1 MKLLLVDKNNQG
13 NLSQVE
19 YQIIIAMDSQTE
31 SASWEHTFQT
41 LLQREGM
48 KRKYD
53 LRIEA
58 KHKL

>member
-31 SASWEHTFQT
+31 SAKCFLIGLFKHLFQNTWCT
-41 LLQREGM
+41 LLFFFNF
-48 KRKYD
+48 
-53 LRIEA
+53 
-58 KHKL
+58 